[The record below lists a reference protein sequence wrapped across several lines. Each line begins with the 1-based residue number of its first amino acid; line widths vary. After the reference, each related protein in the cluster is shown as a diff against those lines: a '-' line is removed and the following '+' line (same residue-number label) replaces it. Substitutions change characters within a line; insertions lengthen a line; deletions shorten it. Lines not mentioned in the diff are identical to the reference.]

1 MRKLGI
7 FLIFLL
13 TVPATAVAE
22 DGRFFWGVMLGST
35 DFDIDGSDQ
44 IFVTTAQG
52 RGGWD
57 FLSWLGFEGRVLTS
71 DSKSAAGVDDFN
83 IRYMGSAYVK
93 LSLPPKR
100 NARAKFYVLGGY
112 SGGRLEFEVAGVD
125 DHISADGPSYGAGVE
140 ILANER
146 NGLNIEW
153 LRLVDGEENNQ
164 NYTIDQIGIGYVR
177 RF

>member
-7 FLIFLL
+7 FLILL
-13 TVPATAVAE
+13 LAVPATAVA
-22 DGRFFWGVMLGST
+22 GSGSLFWGVMLGST
-35 DFDIDGSDQ
+35 DFDEKGGEQ
-44 IFVTTAQG
+44 IFVTSLTG

-57 FLSWLGFEGRVLTS
+57 FASWLGFEGRVLTS
-71 DSKSAAGVDDFN
+71 DSNSKAGVDDFK
-83 IRYMGSAYVK
+83 IAYMGSAYVK
-93 LSLPPKR
+93 FMLPPKR

-112 SGGRLEFEVAGVD
+112 SGGRLEFEVAGID
-125 DHISADGPSYGAGVE
+125 DHISADGPSYGVGVE

-164 NYTIDQIGIGYVR
+164 DYTIDQIGIGYVR

>member
-125 DHISADGPSYGAGVE
+125 DPWSTRAPWSRPTAASSSSKTSTACLCRPRSDSTRSSSAAAISALARYGTSGS
-140 ILANER
+140 
-146 NGLNIEW
+146 
-153 LRLVDGEENNQ
+153 
-164 NYTIDQIGIGYVR
+164 T
-177 RF
+177 